1 MQELKHLACAII
13 KITKQENKKMPTKT
27 AKNAASVRKQIYA
40 KNRPFI
46 SRVTVD
52 GIILGGLGLV
62 MAIAAIVCFRSYMAI
77 QEVSPSDLTVTYE
90 VDENAESIMA
100 NASEAE
106 KLIYREIQTT
116 NDNVSTSIA
125 MQSYSEISGLMFLL
139 TIIFSSLA
147 LTIFIADFVYINH
160 SSIRLAQKM

>member
-1 MQELKHLACAII
+1 
-13 KITKQENKKMPTKT
+13 MPTKT
-27 AKNAASVRKQIYA
+27 AKNAASARKQIYA

-52 GIILGGLGLV
+52 GIIIAGLGLV
-62 MAIAAIVCFRSYMAI
+62 MALAAIASFQSYMGLLETDPTSFTI
-77 QEVSPSDLTVTYE
+77 KHE

-106 KLIYREIQTT
+106 KLIYREIQDT
-116 NDNVSTSIA
+116 NDNVSIISTQ
-125 MQSYSEISGLMFLL
+125 QSVLETENLMFLL
-139 TIIFSSLA
+139 TIIFGSLS
-147 LTIFIADFVYINH
+147 LIIFIADFVYINH